1 MKVGPVEI
9 RCFTLVTF
17 HPGAVI
23 TSHRESQR
31 TQRGL
36 DIAGFQAG
44 HHFRTGS
51 CATASNPMIMFASVL
66 LDVFSTG
73 QRRRFISETNF
84 RGSRDYANQL
94 KKFTLRASNR
104 SERKF
109 QLRIDEVLI
118 LVYVFVSARSCRNT
132 VRCLNDD
139 TNRGGKR
146 SQRYLKWSVEIGT
159 TESAKR

>member
-1 MKVGPVEI
+1 MTPFI
-9 RCFTLVTF
+9 RPNLEFFRREAILEGRTGRNRLLHVSYLSPRRCDHVSSRVSAHAKRF
-17 HPGAVI
+17 G
-23 TSHRESQR
+23 HRRFSGR
-31 TQRGL
+31 SP
-36 DIAGFQAG
+36 
-44 HHFRTGS
+44 HFRTGS

-73 QRRRFISETNF
+73 QRRRFISATNF

-139 TNRGGKR
+139 TNRGGK
-146 SQRYLKWSVEIGT
+146 T
-159 TESAKR
+159 